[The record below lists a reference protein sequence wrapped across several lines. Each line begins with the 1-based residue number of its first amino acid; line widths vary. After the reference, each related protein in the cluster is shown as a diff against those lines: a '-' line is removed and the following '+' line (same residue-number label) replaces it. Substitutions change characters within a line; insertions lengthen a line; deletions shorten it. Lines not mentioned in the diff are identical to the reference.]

1 MTAAPQTEV
10 PAPPSG
16 PPAREE
22 VAAVKPRRNMRLVL
36 LGIALAVIFAL
47 LAVWAVNRAGEAR
60 SVVVVANDVR
70 AGDEIKASDLATTRL
85 RGGED
90 VRTVPASRL
99 DSLVGRRA
107 MQALPAGSL
116 VTENNFEQRI
126 SPRSGDVIVPI
137 AVTAGQYPA
146 SGLERGDVVRV
157 VVTGGGQSVEG
168 LEPGTSFDGVVLAL
182 GPQGD
187 NGTMTVDVSISSGDA
202 ASAAAASGTGR
213 ISIINVAPGGTGQ
226 EG

>member
-1 MTAAPQTEV
+1 MNTLTTD
-10 PAPPSG
+10 
-16 PPAREE
+16 
-22 VAAVKPRRNMRLVL
+22 
-36 LGIALAVIFAL
+36 
-47 LAVWAVNRAGEAR
+47 
-60 SVVVVANDVR
+60 DVSSI
-70 AGDEIKASDLATTRL
+70 G
-85 RGGED
+85 
-90 VRTVPASRL
+90 
-99 DSLVGRRA
+99 
-107 MQALPAGSL
+107 
-116 VTENNFEQRI
+116 
-126 SPRSGDVIVPI
+126 
-137 AVTAGQYPA
+137 A

-182 GPQGD
+182 GSTGD